1 MEPHTPKFKFRLGL
15 FIIAGLALFFVAIF
29 LIGKQK
35 NMFDPIF
42 NIKTTFNNVSGLM
55 VGSNVR
61 FSGINV
67 GTVDDISIIND
78 STVLVTMILRK
89 NVMKFIKEDSKATIG
104 SAGIIGD
111 KVMMISQGS
120 ASGSLITDGG
130 QIESV
135 EPIELDAIMQ
145 SIEITAY
152 NAEDISLQ
160 LAQIMGEINSG
171 KGTLGRLLKDTT
183 IAENINQTIVNLKA
197 SSKGL
202 DENMNAAKENFLLRG
217 YFKRKDRKAAEQK
230 EAAQEKIEEQQKL
243 QEEIK

>member
-1 MEPHTPKFKFRLGL
+1 MDTHTPKFKLRLGL
-15 FIIAGLALFFVAIF
+15 FIVGGLALFFVAIF

-42 NIKTTFNNVSGLM
+42 NIKAEFNNVSGLM

-67 GTVDDISIIND
+67 GTVDEITIIND

-89 NVMKFIKEDSKATIG
+89 TVMKFIKVDSKATIG

-120 ASGSLITDGG
+120 ASGALVKDGE

-145 SIEITAY
+145 SVEITAY
-152 NAEDISLQ
+152 NAEDISAQ

-217 YFKRKDRKAAEQK
+217 YFKRKDRKAAQK
-230 EAAQEKIEEQQKL
+230 KAEAQEKIEEQQKSV
-243 QEEIK
+243 EEEK

>member
-1 MEPHTPKFKFRLGL
+1 MDTHTPKFKLRLGL
-15 FIIAGLALFFVAIF
+15 FIIVGLALFFVAIF

-35 NMFDPIF
+35 NMFNPIF
-42 NIKTTFNNVSGLM
+42 NIKAEFNNVSGLM

-67 GTVDDISIIND
+67 GTVDQITIVND
-78 STVLVTMILRK
+78 TTVLVTMNLRK
-89 NVMKFIKEDSKATIG
+89 DVMPFIKVDSKATIG

-120 ASGSLITDGG
+120 PSGELITDGG
-130 QIESV
+130 KIESV
-135 EPIELDAIMQ
+135 EPIEIDAIMQ

-160 LAQIMGEINSG
+160 LSQIMSEINSG
-171 KGTLGRLLKDTT
+171 KGTLGRLIKDTT

-202 DENMNAAKENFLLRG
+202 DENMKAAKDNFLLRG
-217 YFKRKDRKAAEQK
+217 YFKRKDRKAAEK
-230 EAAQEKIEEQQKL
+230 KAEAQEKIEEKQKDA
-243 QEEIK
+243 EVGK